1 VHLIEVTPVPC
12 LICGRGNAENRHG
25 ERPRFIDLE
34 RDVSW
39 DDPAIICEDCAISIG
54 GMIGMHSIDSI
65 KDMRREV
72 KTLRRQ
78 MHTQAAQMDSMRRRA
93 KKIGFEFA
101 EDAA

>member
-1 VHLIEVTPVPC
+1 MHLLEVTPVPC
-12 LICGRGNAENRHG
+12 LVCGRGNAENRHG

-65 KDMRREV
+65 KDMEREV
-72 KTLRRQ
+72 KLLRRRV
-78 MHTQAAQMDSMRRRA
+78 HEIRAQMDKMRRRA
-93 KKIGFEFA
+93 RKIGFEFA